1 MASPRP
7 EKESVGAKRS
17 DTKAKSRLEAFK
29 AEIYVFY
36 ERHDHGLW
44 LETVWFLAINLATG
58 YIFLYW
64 GFEWPQEPGKV
75 QRFMW

>member
-7 EKESVGAKRS
+7 EQDSVSPKQS
-17 DTKAKSRLEAFK
+17 DTVAKTRFQALK
-29 AEIYVFY
+29 PVFY
-36 ERHDHGLW
+36 ERHDHRLW
-44 LETVWFLAINLATG
+44 LETAWFLTVNLATG

-64 GFEWPQEPGKV
+64 GFEWPQEPGRV

>member
-7 EKESVGAKRS
+7 NKDHAPAKRP
-17 DTKAKSRLEAFK
+17 DTVGKRLLKAFK
-29 AEIYVFY
+29 AVLY
-36 ERHDHGLW
+36 ERHDHRLW
-44 LETVWFLAINLATG
+44 LETMWFLTINLATG